1 MKQRKRFAVVIG
13 VAAVGVMALGAQ
25 TAQSGLADEGAAS
38 SKIKPAVQCWTTFPG
53 AGGEAKPKV
62 APNHCLFAAPNAQ
75 SFEDDAIG
83 AFGLSWKHWGA
94 PKTVG
99 KGKACSALRRPSPNE
114 CATVTFILTKLR
126 YEASCQRR
134 MYSKVRF
141 EVKGDGTFAQ
151 RLGGCS

>member
-1 MKQRKRFAVVIG
+1 MKKSFVLITAIVAVIG
-13 VAAVGVMALGAQ
+13 LA
-25 TAQSGLADEGAAS
+25 TTPQSGLADEGAAAS

-75 SFEDDAIG
+75 SFDDDAFG

-94 PKTVG
+94 PKTSA
-99 KGKACSALRRPSPNE
+99 KGKACSTLERPSPNG

>member
-1 MKQRKRFAVVIG
+1 MGRRFSIVIG
-13 VAAVGVMALGAQ
+13 VAAAGVMALGAQ

-38 SKIKPAVQCWTTFPG
+38 SKIKPAVQCIGRTFPG
-53 AGGEAKPKV
+53 SGGEAKPKV
-62 APNHCLFAAPNAQ
+62 APNHCLFAAPNTQ
-75 SFEDDAIG
+75 SFADAIG

-94 PKTVG
+94 PKTSA
-99 KGKACSALRRPSPNE
+99 KGKACSVLDDPSPNG

-134 MYSKVRF
+134 MYSKARF
-141 EVKGDGTFAQ
+141 EVKGGATEAK